1 MSNVVSISARSNQRP
16 DWPSHSNVFA
26 FVRKCLVRKII
37 STFFLMTISINFFSN
52 LRFAMDVIGTVGFG
66 LDVNTLDD
74 PNHKFREI
82 EKQVNAGELLN
93 RIRLIGSFFCPK

>member
-1 MSNVVSISARSNQRP
+1 
-16 DWPSHSNVFA
+16 
-26 FVRKCLVRKII
+26 
-37 STFFLMTISINFFSN
+37 
-52 LRFAMDVIGTVGFG
+52 MDVIGTVGFG